1 MGRADF
7 QVFIVNLFRMVTLA
21 LSGSLD
27 KERLFSATS
36 ELVNL
41 CAFSCK
47 ACDSFCIFNVHLF
60 SFPTFASC
68 TQRGTKAPPSL
79 TQGVFLRTCTF
90 CILVGNIFQVH
101 FFFHVRLYTVCIIV
115 EHISKAQFRFQF
127 GKELNLFFS
136 QNLMESSFVFCS
148 STTHK
153 EHPLGRKPIIA
164 LLFTVIV
171 FQTLQDSI
179 QHIAMCSNVHCYVS
193 DTLQN
198 CMQHVAMC
206 CYVHLTMI
214 VFQTLQ
220 DSMGVFA
227 NAAGG
232 VNEA

>member
-60 SFPTFASC
+60 SFPPFASC

-127 GKELNLFFS
+127 GKELNLFLLKTSRNIPLYFAPRP
-136 QNLMESSFVFCS
+136 LMRSTPWAESRLSPFCS
-148 STTHK
+148 PSLCFRHYKIQFNTLRCVPMFITM
-153 EHPLGRKPIIA
+153 
-164 LLFTVIV
+164 
-171 FQTLQDSI
+171 FQT
-179 QHIAMCSNVHCYVS
+179 HCK
-193 DTLQN
+193 
-198 CMQHVAMC
+198 
-206 CYVHLTMI
+206 I
-214 VFQTLQ
+214 VCN
-220 DSMGVFA
+220 M
-227 NAAGG
+227 
-232 VNEA
+232 

>member
-90 CILVGNIFQVH
+90 CILVGNISQVL
-101 FFFHVRLYTVCIIV
+101 FFFHVLLYTVCIIV
-115 EHISKAQFRFQF
+115 GHISKAQLRFQF
-127 GKELNLFFS
+127 GKELNLFFT
-136 QNLMESSFVFCS
+136 QNLKESSFVFCS
-148 STTHK
+148 
-153 EHPLGRKPIIA
+153 
-164 LLFTVIV
+164 
-171 FQTLQDSI
+171 
-179 QHIAMCSNVHCYVS
+179 
-193 DTLQN
+193 
-198 CMQHVAMC
+198 
-206 CYVHLTMI
+206 
-214 VFQTLQ
+214 
-220 DSMGVFA
+220 
-227 NAAGG
+227 
-232 VNEA
+232 